1 MLFTLSVYQ
10 VCSLDRF
17 DPLESLE
24 WLSNRAMKLK
34 KRRLRSVCWTLL
46 TGVMRSTFAKSG
58 NCLHKVCTWDSEI
71 QKRPETTR
79 LRTNKNILT
88 TAKFNLSAKVAL
100 YLFWFNE
107 CWKWFTCLQ
116 MRSDNHIFV
125 QICSWRITHWSDN
138 LNWLQETLDSL
149 QIVVFCDLTKC
160 QAAIQ
165 YLKFSLC
172 SVVDGEICVRCTE
185 RLPYATF
192 FFSLLIAQEKNSPVQ
207 LENEANEL
215 GIEYWLDCMH
225 LTVTSDM
232 TWFKRI
238 YGFNLSFKYKITATI
253 DNEHY

>member
-10 VCSLDRF
+10 VCSLGRF

-58 NCLHKVCTWDSEI
+58 KCLHKVCTWDSEI

-116 MRSDNHIFV
+116 MRSDFV

-149 QIVVFCDLTKC
+149 QIVVFCDLTKLELSSRDSIL
-160 QAAIQ
+160 QIQ
-165 YLKFSLC
+165 SMLCRRQWDLCLVHRTPPLCNFWRKFS
-172 SVVDGEICVRCTE
+172 CVIRKWARHWLFA
-185 RLPYATF
+185 RLHGSACIWHDFIQENIWIQTQNNCHHR
-192 FFSLLIAQEKNSPVQ
+192 SRTLLGSSKLQ
-207 LENEANEL
+207 LR
-215 GIEYWLDCMH
+215 W
-225 LTVTSDM
+225 
-232 TWFKRI
+232 
-238 YGFNLSFKYKITATI
+238 
-253 DNEHY
+253 